1 MNCNLRH
8 PMGLR
13 HPVPLLCKFTVGLTF
28 ENCHQRERGTH
39 THIRWEI
46 PERGE
51 RSPSL
56 KPTIIHCNTLQHA
69 ATRCNT
75 LQHTATH
82 CNTPQHAAKTHCNTL
97 QLTATHRNT
106 LQKHTAT
113 HCNSLQHT
121 ATQERGKRS
130 PSLKLPSTHSP
141 CEGLCS
147 RLGGRWKV
155 GGGSL

>member
-1 MNCNLRH
+1 VALLRKMTCNLRH

-13 HPVPLLCKFTVGLTF
+13 HHVPLLCKFTVGLTL
-28 ENCHQRERGTH
+28 EKCHQSERGTH
-39 THIRWEI
+39 THTLWEI

-51 RSPSL
+51 RSSFL
-56 KPTIIHCNTLQHA
+56 KPTIMHCNTLQHA

-82 CNTPQHAAKTHCNTL
+82 
-97 QLTATHRNT
+97 RNT

-113 HCNSLQHT
+113 HCNALQHT

-130 PSLKLPSTHSP
+130 PSLKLLSTHSS

-147 RLGGRWKV
+147 RLGGRWKA